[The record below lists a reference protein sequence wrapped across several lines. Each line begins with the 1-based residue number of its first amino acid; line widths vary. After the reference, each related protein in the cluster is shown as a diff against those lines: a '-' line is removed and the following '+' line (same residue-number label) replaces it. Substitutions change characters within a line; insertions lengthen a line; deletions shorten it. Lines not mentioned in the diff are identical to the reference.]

1 MSSTVYSTPGTYTFT
16 LPANIDVNTPLTVDL
31 KGPGGGAGDKAS
43 NGTRAAGGA
52 GGRVTG
58 TVDISAMTPGVS
70 TITVVVGGKGAT
82 TPNTYTGSESTIA
95 GGYNGGGSVAIDYGG
110 NGGGGG
116 GATDIRIGGTGLA
129 NRKAV
134 AAGGGGSGAS
144 SNTTTVGGVGGA
156 GGAATGATGGKNGT
170 TGGSGGVGGG
180 AAAGGAG
187 GAGTGGSSAGSAGTS
202 GNGGAGAMA
211 TGGLSGYAASGGGGG
226 GGYFGGGGGGGSFS
240 ASVNTTNGGGGGG
253 GSNYVAGL
261 LASTV
266 NTQGGGSAAATDGS
280 ATLTYNV
287 VPNQPTLTAH
297 ANGDDTAG
305 VAVTWAFSDPDPG
318 DTQSKANVRWRVG
331 AGAWTTI
338 TNAVVGAGTTYTF
351 AANTFQTA
359 GVIGQSVEWQVQT
372 YDAANALGPWSA
384 SSFVVPRRE
393 PTTTPTITLPTPFN
407 SRTPAVTVANTTQFR
422 YARVTV
428 LDVTAGTTT
437 DFGWTDFT
445 TEQTTITYALPFFNY
460 VNGQSY
466 TFKAY
471 TADYIDVPVSSPVSA
486 NNTVTSAVDAPLQ
499 PTLTATA
506 DPTTASVL
514 IAVTNPGS
522 DPSPAVRNE
531 VYRTD
536 LGHNGVEARIASNV
550 TPGGTFTDWQ
560 PPTNTSVRYR
570 VAAVSAAGNRTY
582 SA

>member
-1 MSSTVYSTPGTYTFT
+1 
-16 LPANIDVNTPLTVDL
+16 
-31 KGPGGGAGDKAS
+31 
-43 NGTRAAGGA
+43 
-52 GGRVTG
+52 
-58 TVDISAMTPGVS
+58 
-70 TITVVVGGKGAT
+70 
-82 TPNTYTGSESTIA
+82 
-95 GGYNGGGSVAIDYGG
+95 
-110 NGGGGG
+110 
-116 GATDIRIGGTGLA
+116 
-129 NRKAV
+129 
-134 AAGGGGSGAS
+134 
-144 SNTTTVGGVGGA
+144 
-156 GGAATGATGGKNGT
+156 
-170 TGGSGGVGGG
+170 
-180 AAAGGAG
+180 
-187 GAGTGGSSAGSAGTS
+187 
-202 GNGGAGAMA
+202 
-211 TGGLSGYAASGGGGG
+211 
-226 GGYFGGGGGGGSFS
+226 
-240 ASVNTTNGGGGGG
+240 
-253 GSNYVAGL
+253 
-261 LASTV
+261 
-266 NTQGGGSAAATDGS
+266 
-280 ATLTYNV
+280 V

-437 DFGWTDFT
+437 DFGWSDFT